1 VHKRKQQILQGRL
14 YILFQKSAARMQY
27 TMFKQCFIV
36 LGFKD
41 AHSLNYNTFQEESR
55 LHQRVFFSKYGV
67 LSWKKNTMY
76 SE

>member
-1 VHKRKQQILQGRL
+1 
-14 YILFQKSAARMQY
+14 MQY

-41 AHSLNYNTFQEESR
+41 AHSLNYSTFQEESR